1 MWRMLQEREPADYV
15 IGTGIQH
22 TVQQAVDIAFRHVDL
37 DPGDFVRV
45 DPDLIR
51 PAEVDLLLA
60 DATKARESLGWMA
73 KTNFD
78 QLIGIMVEAD
88 LERQERSS
96 GRRRGQGASR

>member
-1 MWRMLQEREPADYV
+1 
-15 IGTGIQH
+15 
-22 TVQQAVDIAFRHVDL
+22 VQQCVDNAFRHVDL
-37 DPGDFVRV
+37 DPSDFVRV

-60 DATKARESLGWMA
+60 DATKARESLGWRA
-73 KTNFD
+73 ETNFE

>member
-1 MWRMLQEREPADYV
+1 MLQEDVPADYV
-15 IGTGIQH
+15 IGTGVQH
-22 TVQQAVDIAFRHVDL
+22 TVQECVDIAFRHVNL
-37 DPGDFVRV
+37 DSSDFVRV

-60 DATKARESLGWMA
+60 DATKARESLGWRA
-73 KTNFD
+73 ETNFE

-88 LERQERSS
+88 LERQEQSS